1 MTDPE
6 KEGEF
11 LLGRS
16 FSKDY
21 CFGEYGLRHAEAM
34 AAIPSFLPVKP
45 SPSVEVPYTFTA
57 SLEIL
62 RASAIFTSIADE

>member
-11 LLGRS
+11 LLGRN
-16 FSKDY
+16 FPENY
-21 CFGEYGLRHAEAM
+21 GFGEYGLRHAEAM

-45 SPSVEVPYTFTA
+45 SPSVEVPFTFTA
-57 SLEIL
+57 SLEIP
-62 RASAIFTSIADE
+62 RASAIFTSIAGE